1 MSLIVASEF
10 GVSLSRLCW
19 HTVTVLG
26 MASSSGAMHVAR
38 VVGRYK
44 TKSGEQREY
53 VSQLLRRTFRQDGK
67 VKHETL
73 ANLSPLPDAAI
84 EAVRAS
90 LAGKTLLV
98 AGQDLQVKRSLP
110 HGHVAAVLAQAH
122 TLGLPALL
130 GPAGRQRDLML
141 ALVVARVCR
150 PGSKLAT
157 TRWWT
162 DTTLAA
168 DLGVAEA
175 GTDEVYAAM
184 DALVDRQDS
193 IETALARRHL
203 SGTANPDRLALF
215 DLSSS
220 WVTGSHCP
228 LAARGYSRDG
238 KKGLPQIEY
247 GLLTDPAGRPVAI
260 RVFAGNTAD
269 PTAFAHIA
277 TQVRDRFGLRDM
289 VMVGDRGMI
298 TNARIGQ
305 LRELGGLGWVTALRA
320 PDIAALAADDGPLQ
334 MSLFDQA
341 NLAEISHPDF
351 PGERLVACRN
361 PALATERA
369 RKRLA
374 LLAAT
379 DLELGK
385 IAAAA
390 AAGRLVG
397 AGKIGIRVG
406 KVIGRYKMAKHYIL
420 TITEDAFTFTRDQ
433 AAIDTEAALDG
444 IYVIRT
450 SVSAEQLNTSA
461 VVRTYKSLALVERDF
476 RSLKSID
483 LDLRPI
489 HHYTETRVRAHVFI
503 CMLAAYLVWHLRQ
516 AWQPLTFTDP
526 DRPEPAD
533 PVAPARRSAAADRKA
548 ATKTTADG
556 LPARSFNDLLDHLA
570 TLTRNT
576 MRVAD
581 GDHSSEFDLLAVP
594 TATQRRAF
602 ELLDAAVPLK
612 LQ

>member
-1 MSLIVASEF
+1 
-10 GVSLSRLCW
+10 
-19 HTVTVLG
+19 
-26 MASSSGAMHVAR
+26 MHVAR
-38 VVGRYK
+38 VVGGYK

-53 VSQLLRRTFRQDGK
+53 VSQLLRRTFGQDGK

-73 ANLSPLPDAAI
+73 ANLSPLPAPAI
-84 EAVRAS
+84 EAVRAC

-98 AGQDLQVKRSLP
+98 AGEDLELTRSLP

-122 TLGLPALL
+122 ALGLPALL
-130 GPAGRQRDLML
+130 GPAGRQRDLAL

-168 DLGVAEA
+168 DLGIADA

-184 DALVDRQDS
+184 DWLAGRQDS

-203 SGTANPDRLALF
+203 GGTANPNRLALF

-220 WVTGSHCP
+220 WMTGSHCP
-228 LAARGYSRDG
+228 LAARGYCRDG

-260 RVFAGNTAD
+260 RVFTGNTAD

-277 TQVRDRFGLRDM
+277 TWVRDRFGLRDM

-298 TNARIGQ
+298 TNARISQ
-305 LRELGGLGWVTALRA
+305 LRELGGFGWVTALRA

-351 PGERLVACRN
+351 PGERLLACRN
-361 PALATERA
+361 PALATERT

-374 LLAAT
+374 LLDAT
-379 DLELGK
+379 DLELTK
-385 IAAAA
+385 IAAAVG
-390 AAGRLVG
+390 AGRLVG

-406 KVIGRYKMAKHYIL
+406 KVIGRYKMAKHYTL
-420 TITEDAFTFTRDQ
+420 SITEDAFTFTRDQ
-433 AAIDTEAALDG
+433 TAIDTETALDG
-444 IYVIRT
+444 IYLIRT
-450 SVSAEQLNTSA
+450 SVSAEQMNAGSVAT
-461 VVRTYKSLALVERDF
+461 TYKSLALVERDF
-476 RSLKSID
+476 R
-483 LDLRPI
+483 
-489 HHYTETRVRAHVFI
+489 
-503 CMLAAYLVWHLRQ
+503 
-516 AWQPLTFTDP
+516 
-526 DRPEPAD
+526 
-533 PVAPARRSAAADRKA
+533 
-548 ATKTTADG
+548 KTTTDD
-556 LPARSFNDLLDHLA
+556 LPARSFTSMLDHLA

-576 MRVAD
+576 LHVT
-581 GDHSSEFDLLAVP
+581 GQDHQFDLLAVP
-594 TATQRRAF
+594 TPTQRRAF
-602 ELLDAAVPLK
+602 DLLGATVPLR

>member
-1 MSLIVASEF
+1 
-10 GVSLSRLCW
+10 
-19 HTVTVLG
+19 
-26 MASSSGAMHVAR
+26 MHVAR

-53 VSQLLRRTFRQDGK
+53 VSQLLRRTFREGGK

-73 ANLSPLPDAAI
+73 ANLSPLPEPAI
-84 EAVRAS
+84 EAVRAA
-90 LAGKTLLV
+90 LAGKSLLV
-98 AGQDLQVKRSLP
+98 AGEDLQLIRSLP
-110 HGHVAAVLAQAH
+110 HGHVAAVLAQAQA
-122 TLGLPALL
+122 LGLPALL

-157 TRWWT
+157 TRWWA
-162 DTTLAA
+162 DTTLAT
-168 DLGVAEA
+168 DLGVADA

-184 DALVDRQDS
+184 DALAARQDS

-203 SGTANPDRLALF
+203 RGTANPDRLALF

-247 GLLTDPAGRPVAI
+247 GLLTDPDGRPVAI
-260 RVFAGNTAD
+260 EVFAGNTAD

-277 TQVRDRFGLRDM
+277 GQVRDRFGLRDM

-298 TNARIGQ
+298 TNARIEQ
-305 LRELGGLGWVTALRA
+305 LRELGGFGWVTALRA

-334 MSLFDQA
+334 MSLFDQT

-351 PGERLVACRN
+351 PDERLVACRN

-369 RKRLA
+369 RKRMA
-374 LLAAT
+374 LLEAT
-379 DLELGK
+379 DADLAP
-385 IAAAA
+385 IAAAVS
-390 AAGRLVG
+390 AGRLTG

-406 KVIGRYKMAKHYIL
+406 KVIGKYKMGKHFTL
-420 TITEDAFTFTRDQ
+420 HITDSAFTFTRDQ
-433 AAIDTEAALDG
+433 QAIDAEAALDG

-450 SVSAEQLNTSA
+450 SVPAEQMTA
-461 VVRTYKSLALVERDF
+461 GTVVRTYKSLALVERDF
-476 RSLKSID
+476 RSIKSID

-489 HHYTETRVRAHVFI
+489 HHWTETRVRAHVFI

-516 AWQPLTFTDP
+516 AWQPLTFTDT
-526 DRPEPAD
+526 DRPEPTD
-533 PVAPARRSAAADRKA
+533 PVACAHRSTAADHKA
-548 ATKTTADG
+548 ASKTTPDG
-556 LPARSFNDLLDHLA
+556 LPARSFTGLLDHLA

-576 MRVAD
+576 LHVS
-581 GDHSSEFDLLAVP
+581 GSNPKSEFDLLAVP
-594 TATQRRAF
+594 TPTQRRAF
-602 ELLDAAVPLK
+602 DLLGANVPLR